1 VTSAVA
7 VWLLLGVAMLVAVP
21 CAIAATVVRGLLTR
35 LHLVAP
41 VTAVAGPLVAVAAG
55 VSQGW
60 TPTTT
65 ALVFLIVVVLAVT
78 GPVLTTAIARAHLGD
93 AEDAVREEAR

>member
-1 VTSAVA
+1 MTSAVA
-7 VWLLLGVAMLVAVP
+7 VWLLLGVAVLVAVP
-21 CAIAATVVRGLLTR
+21 CAVAATVVRDLLTR
-35 LHLVAP
+35 LHLLAP
-41 VTAVAGPLVAVAAG
+41 MTVVAGPLVAIAAG

-65 ALVFLIVVVLAVT
+65 ALVFLIIAVLAVT

-93 AEDAVREEAR
+93 AADAVREEAR